1 MKKIYALILM
11 LIMTTAF
18 IGGCGKPS
26 AKEAYKYVVEVPYG
40 TSLEDV
46 RDELGEETKS
56 HNVIFNKNTGSI
68 TIGTF
73 TWNYDDSEY
82 KWIEI
87 GIGSNKFF
95 DVRISNKILYE
106 IAKEKNLVCKHD
118 IPPHINNKVIT
129 ERKRSYEE
137 VKEFTGCEGIVSAR
151 ARRDEQFSGG
161 SSTTF
166 IWFDS
171 QGKNFQM
178 KFDDYDLKRN
188 K

>member
-68 TIGTF
+68 TLGTF

-82 KWIEI
+82 KWIQI
-87 GIGSNKFF
+87 GIGSNKFAS
-95 DVRISNKILYE
+95 VRVSNELLRE
-106 IAKEKNLVCKHD
+106 IAKGKNLICKRD
-118 IPPHINNKVIT
+118 IPQKSHNKVSSHM
-129 ERKRSYEE
+129 EYNE
-137 VKEFTGCEGIVSAR
+137 VRDFTGCEGLVKAR
-151 ARRDEQFSGG
+151 SKRDEQYSGG

-171 QGKNFQM
+171 QGKNFQV

-188 K
+188 R